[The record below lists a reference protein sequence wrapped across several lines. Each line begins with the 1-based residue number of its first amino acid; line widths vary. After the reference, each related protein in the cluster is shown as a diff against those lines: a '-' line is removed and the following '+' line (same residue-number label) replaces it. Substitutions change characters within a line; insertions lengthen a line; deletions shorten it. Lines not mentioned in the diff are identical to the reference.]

1 MENKT
6 YTVTWNPG
14 AGGHLIRSIIEI
26 EEFDLLTPLDTD
38 RNGHDNGNRTSTL
51 VHPYDRQALDI
62 THKIIKPYFKRED
75 LKFFQWFRN
84 EVLWLKS
91 NKYFIEELK
100 EHWNTVDPI
109 CDISYNIDMT
119 EFFTDLESFTKNIAE
134 FLGKTELKHNTNKFI
149 ENKRN
154 LNLPLYTQY
163 LENVVDTVSCL
174 KNKQHKDIQHL
185 ENIELAMVLCDFLHL
200 NNKDTMNFCN
210 RYDSKQLKST
220 KNILSYV

>member
-1 MENKT
+1 
-6 YTVTWNPG
+6 
-14 AGGHLIRSIIEI
+14 
-26 EEFDLLTPLDTD
+26 
-38 RNGHDNGNRTSTL
+38 
-51 VHPYDRQALDI
+51 
-62 THKIIKPYFKRED
+62 
-75 LKFFQWFRN
+75 
-84 EVLWLKS
+84 
-91 NKYFIEELK
+91 
-100 EHWNTVDPI
+100 
-109 CDISYNIDMT
+109 MT

>member
-26 EEFDLLTPLDTD
+26 EEFDLVRPLDTD
-38 RNGHDNGNRTSTL
+38 RNSHDNDNRTSTL

-119 EFFTDLESFTKNIAE
+119 EFFTDLESFTKN
-134 FLGKTELKHNTNKFI
+134 
-149 ENKRN
+149 
-154 LNLPLYTQY
+154 
-163 LENVVDTVSCL
+163 TVSRKC
-174 KNKQHKDIQHL
+174 
-185 ENIELAMVLCDFLHL
+185 
-200 NNKDTMNFCN
+200 
-210 RYDSKQLKST
+210 S
-220 KNILSYV
+220 